1 MAMRE
6 EAAVDRIQQLL
17 APARAAAMDR
27 ARLTAAVAQRQLTR
41 LRTLRAA
48 LAEGIAPQEAAE
60 VAGDR
65 TPPVAVVEAATA
77 EAADIDNAF

>member
-1 MAMRE
+1 MRE

-17 APARAAAMDR
+17 APARAAAMDP
-27 ARLTAAVAQRQLTR
+27 ARLTAAVAPRQLTR

-48 LAEGIAPQEAAE
+48 LAEGIAPQEAVE

-65 TPPVAVVEAATA
+65 TPPVAVAVVEAATA